1 MKYCPICESLLSAD
15 VEVYTRPRKSIHESV
30 EIIGCENCVNTHW
43 ADEFFDE
50 EELEEM
56 EKAQDSYDNY
66 LWDMSQEM
74 KALMSFKGAGND

>member
-1 MKYCPICESLLSAD
+1 MKYCPACDSLLTAD
-15 VEVYTRPRKSIHESV
+15 TEVYTTRRKNIHEGV
-30 EIIGCENCVNTHW
+30 EIVGCDNCIRTTW

-56 EKAQDSYDNY
+56 ERAQDEYDNY

-74 KALMSFKGAGND
+74 KALMSTFD

>member
-1 MKYCPICESLLSAD
+1 MKYCPICESLLTAD
-15 VEVYTRPRKSIHESV
+15 IEVYTRPRKSIHESV

-50 EELEEM
+50 EELYDT
-56 EKAQDSYDNY
+56 AQDNYDNY

-74 KALMSFKGAGND
+74 KALMSFK